1 MIEMKNVTKSF
12 RVKESKKFFSKRKNV
27 NIISDLSIQI
37 PRGKI
42 IVLLGINGAGKS
54 TTIKMLSTLLIPDS
68 GEIFID
74 GQNIKNMYKSY
85 KSKINLISGG
95 EKSLYLRLT
104 AKENLEYFGSLYSIS
119 KSRLN
124 IIIND
129 TLKIVGLENIDLPVE
144 LYSKGMKQRLQIA
157 KGLINN
163 PDYIFLDEPTLGLDI
178 KISSELKKYIKFL
191 AYNEGK
197 GLLLTTHYIKEAE
210 ELCDYIYII
219 DNGKIILEGNSDSI
233 IKKIGNKSIYIVSFT
248 GANMEV
254 LQKKYDKRMKS
265 INDINQ
271 ISFQEEMY
279 TIEEVL
285 NDIKQCNC
293 TLLDVKKHE
302 PNLEDSLLK
311 FTESNKN

>member
-1 MIEMKNVTKSF
+1 MSLVFYSF
-12 RVKESKKFFSKRKNV
+12 
-27 NIISDLSIQI
+27 
-37 PRGKI
+37 
-42 IVLLGINGAGKS
+42 
-54 TTIKMLSTLLIPDS
+54 
-68 GEIFID
+68 
-74 GQNIKNMYKSY
+74 
-85 KSKINLISGG
+85 
-95 EKSLYLRLT
+95 
-104 AKENLEYFGSLYSIS
+104 
-119 KSRLN
+119 
-124 IIIND
+124 
-129 TLKIVGLENIDLPVE
+129 
-144 LYSKGMKQRLQIA
+144 
-157 KGLINN
+157 
-163 PDYIFLDEPTLGLDI
+163 
-178 KISSELKKYIKFL
+178 
-191 AYNEGK
+191 
-197 GLLLTTHYIKEAE
+197 
-210 ELCDYIYII
+210 
-219 DNGKIILEGNSDSI
+219 SI